1 MITAKQCQT
10 LEELRAEI
18 DRLDAIL
25 VPIFLERVQ
34 YIYQSGGRIKS
45 ARAQVPALD
54 RVERQIVRLR
64 KLADEHGGDPDFIEH
79 LYRAIIHEFTEEEHR
94 VFDRRMAA
102 ASASS

>member
-1 MITAKQCQT
+1 MVAAKHCET

-25 VPIFLERVQ
+25 VPILLERVE

-45 ARAQVPALD
+45 NAAAVPALD

-64 KLADEHGGDPDFIEH
+64 KLAEDHGGDPNFIEH
-79 LYRAIIHEFTEEEHR
+79 LYRAMIHEYTQEEHR
-94 VFDRRMAA
+94 VFARRMAA
-102 ASASS
+102 K

>member
-1 MITAKQCQT
+1 MVAAKHCES

-25 VPIFLERVQ
+25 VPILLERVE

-45 ARAQVPALD
+45 QRAAVPALD

-64 KLADEHGGDPDFIEH
+64 QLAKEHGGDPDFIEH
-79 LYRAIIHEFTEEEHR
+79 LYRAMIHEYTEEEHR
-94 VFDRRMAA
+94 VFDRRMARQ
-102 ASASS
+102 